1 MYVQFIPFV
10 TDKYLL
16 TFHYQW
22 TATRTNVDMVQ
33 LSGQISSLA
42 GLHCSELC
50 TNSSD
55 ECTGLRSVGARL
67 TGL

>member
-16 TFHYQW
+16 TFQW

>member
-1 MYVQFIPFV
+1 MYVQFIPFL

-22 TATRTNVDMVQ
+22 TVTRTNVDTVQ

-55 ECTGLRSVGARL
+55 ECIGLRSVGARL